1 MPVKVVIINLDSA
14 LLKVDVSE
22 VESKLRGILG
32 VEGDLKNL
40 IAEALLRS
48 SDQSKA
54 KAIDEVLKELEDK
67 TAEEAEIDQEDLE
80 AVCTLKAI
88 GVKLALV
95 TMRGRESTEKA
106 LEKIGLKGI
115 FDVVVTRD
123 DEPEKALQIAKA
135 CSSLGYRVDEALY
148 VGFSRADAIAGAQAG
163 CLVATPHRVLQ
174 ALSQMIRVNS
184 LHELLDIFRFT
195 S

>member
-22 VESKLRGILG
+22 VESKLKDILG

-40 IAEALLRS
+40 IAEALLKS

-67 TAEEAEIDQEDLE
+67 TAEEAKIDQEDLE

-95 TMRGRESTEKA
+95 TMRGKESTEKA
-106 LEKIGLKGI
+106 LEKIGLKGV

-135 CSSLGYRVDEALY
+135 CNSLGYRVDEALY

-174 ALSQMIRVNS
+174 LSLI
-184 LHELLDIFRFT
+184 HI
-195 S
+195 